1 MHIAED
7 EWMRF
12 YQECEECVLPQPSP
26 ASPDNWSLC
35 DLEVSDFSADHEGQ
49 QPPAKSDEG
58 KRSTRRQHRE
68 VGNHSLSGGANDE
81 LSPKADGVIEKWV
94 LCLIYSAISAAEV
107 NTRAEHVTTSP
118 RTEDAHSAD
127 DKQKVDGDWQSDN
140 SSTGNPLPYK
150 QGADDLSGNKPRCP
164 DRAAS
169 VVALTTEKERW
180 FVTVNDSPAQQR
192 VHVTS
197 VKKKRRLKQ
206 SRNSKRLSQSTGCEK
221 PVKTLVEFKENE
233 EKARAKN
240 HVKSSSKRIKNA
252 NVLVKPDLSQMP
264 LTSGQHEGAVYI
276 PSCRASSLHDA
287 CASTGLPELDR
298 VEAGELVDT
307 PESCDSDSYL
317 SATDSLKEPRQLFT
331 ETQKDTEDM
340 SPPSAGRV
348 NKMPDK
354 DAACDKDTRC
364 TQVSVAGL
372 TSGPRLLETDL
383 SPSVGGLSGDQ
394 LRPASTTVFTPSL
407 EDNPETRAVAAGH
420 PRPVYA
426 ISAFWDNMEKV
437 TINDILQL
445 RMARGAPDKSPHS
458 NLPTNHCSLANN
470 KSATGVLLDTSDS
483 ADSDYFTQFEE
494 SKPDQSSCGLSTSEF
509 EEEQLVGTSRNSSPD
524 LQHSKRPRARCSPY
538 LADEEGESAA
548 SEGME
553 TPVPAGDF
561 AQTCLEVQECVLYSD
576 FLQPQRLMKSK
587 SMRNVRALRAED
599 SSLHDD
605 DDSRPV
611 LCSPPD
617 ENSSEIPFLSNEDTF
632 DNLTQVFSLEAFEG
646 IIGEDKSKTV
656 SRPVLLLY
664 DRDPVFD
671 YSLLTLRDGI
681 LFTFLRYSRCIE
693 KETIPIFSY
702 SHPLIRTLTFPSHVF
717 PNPLCKRF
725 VSPPGVLPGCPSN
738 SGTTAVSP
746 HGFDNNQN
754 FTVTKIRLHHKAGIW
769 CRSTE
774 AWMLPLDVVALRGAD
789 PQANVVTEGG
799 AASAPRQSQLAEQ
812 QIWETINITSK
823 SKMSKIQS
831 KITVMNYLHPDAS
844 CRTRRHLLPLQ
855 TV

>member
-1 MHIAED
+1 MDDLDHSMHIAED

-26 ASPDNWSLC
+26 ASPDNWGLG
-35 DLEVSDFSADHEGQ
+35 DLEVSDFSAGHEGQ

-81 LSPKADGVIEKWV
+81 LSSNADSGSEKWV
-94 LCLIYSAISAAEV
+94 LCLNYSAISTAEV
-107 NTRAEHVTTSP
+107 NTRAEPVTTTP

-140 SSTGNPLPYK
+140 SSTGDSLPYK
-150 QGADDLSGNKPRCP
+150 QGADDLSGNEPRCP
-164 DRAAS
+164 DGAAS
-169 VVALTTEKERW
+169 VDALTTEKERW
-180 FVTVNDSPAQQR
+180 FVTVNDSRARQR

-197 VKKKRRLKQ
+197 AKKKRRLKQ

-233 EKARAKN
+233 QKTRAKN
-240 HVKSSSKRIKNA
+240 HVKSSSKRIRNA
-252 NVLVKPDLSQMP
+252 NVLVKPGLLQMP
-264 LTSGQHEGAVYI
+264 LTSDQHEVAVYN
-276 PSCRASSLHDA
+276 PSCPASSLHDA
-287 CASTGLPELDR
+287 CASTGLPGLGR

-317 SATDSLKEPRQLFT
+317 SATDSLKEPRQLLT

-340 SPPSAGRV
+340 SPPSAARV

-364 TQVSVAGL
+364 TQASVAGL
-372 TSGPRLLETDL
+372 TSGPRLRETDL

-394 LRPASTTVFTPSL
+394 LSPASIPAFTPSSPA
-407 EDNPETRAVAAGH
+407 DNPETSAVAAGH

-458 NLPTNHCSLANN
+458 NLPTNHCSLANS
-470 KSATGVLLDTSDS
+470 KSATGVPLDTSDS
-483 ADSDYFTQFEE
+483 ADSDYFTQLDE
-494 SKPDQSSCGLSTSEF
+494 SKPDQTSCGLSASDF
-509 EEEQLVGTSRNSSPD
+509 EEEQLVSTSRNSSPD
-524 LQHSKRPRARCSPY
+524 LQHSTRPRARCSPY
-538 LADEEGESAA
+538 LADEEGGSTA

-561 AQTCLEVQECVLYSD
+561 AQTCLEVQERVDLYSNG

-587 SMRNVRALRAED
+587 STRNVRALRAD
-599 SSLHDD
+599 FSLQDD

-617 ENSSEIPFLSNEDTF
+617 ENSSEIPFLANEDTL
-632 DNLTQVFSLEAFEG
+632 DNLTQVFSLEVFAG

-656 SRPVLLLY
+656 SRPVLLY
-664 DRDPVFD
+664 DLDPVFD
-671 YSLLTLRDGI
+671 YSLLTLWDGI
-681 LFTFLRYSRCIE
+681 LFTFQHYSRCIE

-717 PNPLCKRF
+717 PNPLCRRV
-725 VSPPGVLPGCPSN
+725 VSPLGVVPGRPIN
-738 SGTTAVSP
+738 SGTSAVSP
-746 HGFDNNQN
+746 HGFNHNQD
-754 FTVTKIRLHHKAGIW
+754 FTVTKIRW
-769 CRSTE
+769 CRSPE

-789 PQANVVTEGG
+789 PQADVVAEGG
-799 AASAPRQSQLAEQ
+799 AASAPRQSQSAEQ

-823 SKMSKIQS
+823 SKMSKNPIQ
-831 KITVMNYLHPDAS
+831 N
-844 CRTRRHLLPLQ
+844 
-855 TV
+855 

>member
-1 MHIAED
+1 MVIEMDDLDHSMHIAED

-12 YQECEECVLPQPSP
+12 YQDCEECVLAQPSS
-26 ASPDNWSLC
+26 ASPDNWGLG
-35 DLEVSDFSADHEGQ
+35 DLEVSDFSAGHEGQ
-49 QPPAKSDEG
+49 QTPAKSDEG
-58 KRSTRRQHRE
+58 KRSTRRRHRE

-81 LSPKADGVIEKWV
+81 LSSKADSGSEKWV
-94 LCLIYSAISAAEV
+94 LCLNYSAISAAEV

-127 DKQKVDGDWQSDN
+127 DKQEVDGDWQSDN
-140 SSTGNPLPYK
+140 SSDPLPYK
-150 QGADDLSGNKPRCP
+150 QGADDLSGNEPRSP
-164 DRAAS
+164 DGAAS

-180 FVTVNDSPAQQR
+180 FVTVNDSHARQR

-197 VKKKRRLKQ
+197 AKKRRRLKQ

-233 EKARAKN
+233 EKMRAKN

-252 NVLVKPDLSQMP
+252 NVLVNLLQMP
-264 LTSGQHEGAVYI
+264 LTSGQHDVAVYNL
-276 PSCRASSLHDA
+276 SCPASSLHDA
-287 CASTGLPELDR
+287 CASTGLPGLDR
-298 VEAGELVDT
+298 VEAGELEDT

-317 SATDSLKEPRQLFT
+317 SATDSLKEPWRLLT
-331 ETQKDTEDM
+331 ETQKDTEDT
-340 SPPSAGRV
+340 SPPSATRV

-354 DAACDKDTRC
+354 DATCDKDKCC

-372 TSGPRLLETDL
+372 TSGPRLRETDL

-394 LRPASTTVFTPSL
+394 LSAASIPVFTPSSPA
-407 EDNPETRAVAAGH
+407 DNPETSAVAAGH
-420 PRPVYA
+420 PRPVFA

-458 NLPTNHCSLANN
+458 NLPTNRCSLANS
-470 KSATGVLLDTSDS
+470 KSATGVPLDTSDS
-483 ADSDYFTQFEE
+483 ADSDYFTQLDE
-494 SKPDQSSCGLSTSEF
+494 SKPDQTSCGLSASDF
-509 EEEQLVGTSRNSSPD
+509 EEEQHVGASRSSSPD
-524 LQHSKRPRARCSPY
+524 LQHGKRTVARCSPY
-538 LADEEGESAA
+538 LADEEGESTA

-561 AQTCLEVQECVLYSD
+561 AQTCLGVQECVDLYSND
-576 FLQPQRLMKSK
+576 SLQPQRLMKSK
-587 SMRNVRALRAED
+587 SMRNVRALRAEEF
-599 SSLHDD
+599 SLHDE

-611 LCSPPD
+611 LCLPPD
-617 ENSSEIPFLSNEDTF
+617 ENSPEIPFLSNEDTL
-632 DNLTQVFSLEAFEG
+632 DNLTQVFSLEVFEG

-656 SRPVLLLY
+656 SRPVLLY
-664 DRDPVFD
+664 DLDPVFD
-671 YSLLTLRDGI
+671 YSLLTLRDGS
-681 LFTFLRYSRCIE
+681 LFTFLHYSRCIE

-717 PNPLCKRF
+717 PNLLCKRF
-725 VSPPGVLPGCPSN
+725 VSPLGVVPGRPSN

-746 HGFDNNQN
+746 HGFDNNQD
-754 FTVTKIRLHHKAGIW
+754 FTVTRLRYKAGIW

-789 PQANVVTEGG
+789 PQADVVTEGG
-799 AASAPRQSQLAEQ
+799 AASAPRQSQSAEQ
-812 QIWETINITSK
+812 QIWETIHITSK
-823 SKMSKIQS
+823 SKLSKVQS
-831 KITVMNYLHPDAS
+831 KIKL
-844 CRTRRHLLPLQ
+844 
-855 TV
+855 